1 MSARESM
8 SAVLLVALRLLTD
21 NQHQCQAATD
31 RRWCGPYPRMSLK
44 GSGTLEDG
52 GLLDL
57 AAPDFTR
64 ALILMTCL
72 SLSLSPKCCK
82 YKPKSM

>member
-1 MSARESM
+1 
-8 SAVLLVALRLLTD
+8 
-21 NQHQCQAATD
+21 
-31 RRWCGPYPRMSLK
+31 MSLK